1 MSADAPELRSCVRD
15 EFIGCSCDEGARW
28 AVCTTCSRLPSGLS
42 MPRSSRVHAALDTG
56 WVATRIAFDEEF
68 AHALRVRGL
77 TLTELASRARV
88 TVATASSAVHGRPLN
103 VSTATRLARAL
114 AAVPVV
120 SELEA
125 WARAPAGR
133 LAQVEQPGPISLA
146 ASPPTLGP
154 RSSRRAGGLVA
165 ADEIELPLDVA

>member
-1 MSADAPELRSCVRD
+1 MFTATIDD
-15 EFIGCSCDEGARW
+15 
-28 AVCTTCSRLPSGLS
+28 LS
-42 MPRSSRVHAALDTG
+42 IASSSRVQAGPDAAG
-56 WVATRIAFDEEF
+56 MVTRIGFDDEF

-88 TVATASSAVHGRPLN
+88 TVATASAAVHGRPLN

-114 AAVPVV
+114 ATVPVV

-125 WARAPAGR
+125 WARAPTDR
-133 LAQVEQPGPISLA
+133 LTPSEQPGPVALA
-146 ASPPTLGP
+146 APAPTLGR
-154 RSSRRAGGLVA
+154 RSSRRAGGVVA

>member
-1 MSADAPELRSCVRD
+1 MAS
-15 EFIGCSCDEGARW
+15 
-28 AVCTTCSRLPSGLS
+28 
-42 MPRSSRVHAALDTG
+42 SSRVQAGRDAAG
-56 WVATRIAFDEEF
+56 MVTRIAFDDEF
-68 AHALRVRGL
+68 ANALRVRGL

-125 WARAPAGR
+125 WARAPAAR
-133 LAQVEQPGPISLA
+133 LAQVASSPVALA
-146 ASPPTLGP
+146 APAPTLGR
-154 RSSRRAGGLVA
+154 RSSRRAADVA
-165 ADEIELPLDVA
+165 AVDEIELPLDIA

>member
-1 MSADAPELRSCVRD
+1 MV
-15 EFIGCSCDEGARW
+15 
-28 AVCTTCSRLPSGLS
+28 
-42 MPRSSRVHAALDTG
+42 
-56 WVATRIAFDEEF
+56 TRIAFDEEF

-114 AAVPVV
+114 ASVPVV

-125 WARAPAGR
+125 WARAPAAR
-133 LAQVEQPGPISLA
+133 LTQVGPSPVALA
-146 ASPPTLGP
+146 APAQTLSR
-154 RSSRRAGGLVA
+154 RSSRRAGDVA
-165 ADEIELPLDVA
+165 AVDEIELPLDIA

>member
-1 MSADAPELRSCVRD
+1 MV
-15 EFIGCSCDEGARW
+15 
-28 AVCTTCSRLPSGLS
+28 
-42 MPRSSRVHAALDTG
+42 
-56 WVATRIAFDEEF
+56 TRIAFDDEF

-88 TVATASSAVHGRPLN
+88 TVATASAAVRGRPLN

-125 WARAPAGR
+125 WARAPAAPP
-133 LAQVEQPGPISLA
+133 AQVERSGPIALA
-146 ASPPTLGP
+146 APAPTLGR
-154 RSSRRAGGLVA
+154 RSSRRAAGVA
-165 ADEIELPLDVA
+165 TADEIELPLDVA

>member
-1 MSADAPELRSCVRD
+1 MV
-15 EFIGCSCDEGARW
+15 
-28 AVCTTCSRLPSGLS
+28 
-42 MPRSSRVHAALDTG
+42 
-56 WVATRIAFDEEF
+56 TRICFDDEF
-68 AHALRVRGL
+68 AHALLVRGL

-114 AAVPVV
+114 ASVPVV

-125 WARAPAGR
+125 WARAPAVR
-133 LAQVEQPGPISLA
+133 LTQAERPDPVTLA
-146 ASPPTLGP
+146 APPRTLG
-154 RSSRRAGGLVA
+154 RRNSRRAGEVGA

>member
-1 MSADAPELRSCVRD
+1 MV
-15 EFIGCSCDEGARW
+15 
-28 AVCTTCSRLPSGLS
+28 
-42 MPRSSRVHAALDTG
+42 
-56 WVATRIAFDEEF
+56 TRIAFDDEF

-77 TLTELASRARV
+77 TLTQLAGRARV

-125 WARAPAGR
+125 WARAPAAR
-133 LAQVEQPGPISLA
+133 LTQVGSGAVALA
-146 ASPPTLGP
+146 APPQTVG
-154 RSSRRAGGLVA
+154 RRNSRRAGVVGA
-165 ADEIELPLDVA
+165 ADEIELPLDLA

>member
-1 MSADAPELRSCVRD
+1 MAS
-15 EFIGCSCDEGARW
+15 
-28 AVCTTCSRLPSGLS
+28 
-42 MPRSSRVHAALDTG
+42 SSRVQADRDAAG
-56 WVATRIAFDEEF
+56 MVTRIAFDDEF

-120 SELEA
+120 AELET
-125 WARAPAGR
+125 WARAPATR
-133 LAQVEQPGPISLA
+133 LREIERTGPVALTA
-146 ASPPTLGP
+146 PASTHRR
-154 RSSRRAGGLVA
+154 RSSRRVDQVRAPEA
-165 ADEIELPLDVA
+165 FELPLDVA

>member
-1 MSADAPELRSCVRD
+1 MV
-15 EFIGCSCDEGARW
+15 
-28 AVCTTCSRLPSGLS
+28 
-42 MPRSSRVHAALDTG
+42 
-56 WVATRIAFDEEF
+56 TRIAFDEDF

-88 TVATASSAVHGRPLN
+88 TVATASSAIHGRPLN

-133 LAQVEQPGPISLA
+133 PAQVPQSVPAALA
-146 ASPPTLGP
+146 ALPPTDA
-154 RSSRRAGGLVA
+154 RHKSRPAAETRAR
-165 ADEIELPLDVA
+165 DEFELPLDVA

>member
-1 MSADAPELRSCVRD
+1 MV
-15 EFIGCSCDEGARW
+15 
-28 AVCTTCSRLPSGLS
+28 
-42 MPRSSRVHAALDTG
+42 
-56 WVATRIAFDEEF
+56 TRIAFDEDF

-125 WARAPAGR
+125 WARAPAARLTQIMRSGTVTLDAPTPKLGR
-133 LAQVEQPGPISLA
+133 
-146 ASPPTLGP
+146 
-154 RSSRRAGGLVA
+154 RSSRRAVEVA
-165 ADEIELPLDVA
+165 AANGIELPFDVA

>member
-1 MSADAPELRSCVRD
+1 MV
-15 EFIGCSCDEGARW
+15 
-28 AVCTTCSRLPSGLS
+28 
-42 MPRSSRVHAALDTG
+42 
-56 WVATRIAFDEEF
+56 TRIAFDDEF

-114 AAVPVV
+114 ASVPVV

-125 WARAPAGR
+125 WARAPAAR
-133 LAQVEQPGPISLA
+133 LAQAERPGSMALA
-146 ASPPTLGP
+146 APAPALGR
-154 RSSRRAGGLVA
+154 RSSRRAGAVVA
-165 ADEIELPLDVA
+165 ADEFELPLDVA

>member
-1 MSADAPELRSCVRD
+1 MV
-15 EFIGCSCDEGARW
+15 
-28 AVCTTCSRLPSGLS
+28 
-42 MPRSSRVHAALDTG
+42 
-56 WVATRIAFDEEF
+56 TRIAFDDEF

-125 WARAPAGR
+125 WARAPAAR
-133 LAQVEQPGPISLA
+133 LTQMVSSPVALA
-146 ASPPTLGP
+146 APAQTLGR
-154 RSSRRAGGLVA
+154 RSSRRAGDVA
-165 ADEIELPLDVA
+165 AVDEIELPLDIA

>member
-1 MSADAPELRSCVRD
+1 MV
-15 EFIGCSCDEGARW
+15 
-28 AVCTTCSRLPSGLS
+28 
-42 MPRSSRVHAALDTG
+42 
-56 WVATRIAFDEEF
+56 TRIAFDEEF

-77 TLTELASRARV
+77 TLTELASRASV

-120 SELEA
+120 YELEA
-125 WARAPAGR
+125 WARAPAAPLPR
-133 LAQVEQPGPISLA
+133 IEQPGPVALVA
-146 ASPPTLGP
+146 PAPALGR
-154 RSSRRAGGLVA
+154 RSSRRGGVVVA

>member
-1 MSADAPELRSCVRD
+1 MV
-15 EFIGCSCDEGARW
+15 
-28 AVCTTCSRLPSGLS
+28 
-42 MPRSSRVHAALDTG
+42 
-56 WVATRIAFDEEF
+56 TRIAFDEEF

-114 AAVPVV
+114 ASVAVV

-125 WARAPAGR
+125 WARAPAAR
-133 LAQVEQPGPISLA
+133 LAQIEQPSPMALA
-146 ASPPTLGP
+146 APAPTFDR
-154 RSSRRAGGLVA
+154 RSSRRAGGVVA
-165 ADEIELPLDVA
+165 ADEFELPLDVA

>member
-1 MSADAPELRSCVRD
+1 MV
-15 EFIGCSCDEGARW
+15 
-28 AVCTTCSRLPSGLS
+28 
-42 MPRSSRVHAALDTG
+42 
-56 WVATRIAFDEEF
+56 TRIAFDEDF

-114 AAVPVV
+114 ASVPVV

-125 WARAPAGR
+125 WARAPAAR
-133 LAQVEQPGPISLA
+133 LAQIEQAGPMALA
-146 ASPPTLGP
+146 APAPTLGR
-154 RSSRRAGGLVA
+154 RSSRHADGVVA
-165 ADEIELPLDVA
+165 AEEIELPLDVA

>member
-1 MSADAPELRSCVRD
+1 ML
-15 EFIGCSCDEGARW
+15 
-28 AVCTTCSRLPSGLS
+28 
-42 MPRSSRVHAALDTG
+42 
-56 WVATRIAFDEEF
+56 TRIAFDDEF

-77 TLTELASRARV
+77 TLTELARRARV

-103 VSTATRLARAL
+103 VATATRLARAL

-125 WARAPAGR
+125 WARAPAAR
-133 LAQVEQPGPISLA
+133 LTQVERPAPVALPA
-146 ASPPTLGP
+146 PPPKLSRG
-154 RSSRRAGGLVA
+154 SSRRAGDARA

>member
-1 MSADAPELRSCVRD
+1 MV
-15 EFIGCSCDEGARW
+15 
-28 AVCTTCSRLPSGLS
+28 
-42 MPRSSRVHAALDTG
+42 
-56 WVATRIAFDEEF
+56 TRIVFDDEF

-77 TLTELASRARV
+77 TLTELAGRARV
-88 TVATASSAVHGRPLN
+88 TVATASAAVHGRPLN

-125 WARAPAGR
+125 WARAPAAPRTLVER
-133 LAQVEQPGPISLA
+133 LGAVALA
-146 ASPPTLGP
+146 ARPPTLGR
-154 RSSRRAGGLVA
+154 RSSRRAGEVAA

>member
-1 MSADAPELRSCVRD
+1 MV
-15 EFIGCSCDEGARW
+15 
-28 AVCTTCSRLPSGLS
+28 
-42 MPRSSRVHAALDTG
+42 
-56 WVATRIAFDEEF
+56 TRIAFDEDF

-77 TLTELASRARV
+77 TLTELANRARV

-114 AAVPVV
+114 AAVPVA

-125 WARAPAGR
+125 WARAPAAR
-133 LAQVEQPGPISLA
+133 LTQVERPGPVPLA
-146 ASPPTLGP
+146 APPPTLGR
-154 RSSRRAGGLVA
+154 RSSRRAGEVGA